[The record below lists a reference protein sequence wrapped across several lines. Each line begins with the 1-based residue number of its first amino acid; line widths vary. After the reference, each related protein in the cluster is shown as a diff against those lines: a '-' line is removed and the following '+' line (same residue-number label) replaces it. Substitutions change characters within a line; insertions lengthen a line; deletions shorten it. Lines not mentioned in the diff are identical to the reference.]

1 MSIMSYSLDGFS
13 DNELEYYSRQIVLRD
28 FGIRAQRRLKAA
40 KVCLVGAGGLGSPT
54 AIQLTSIGVGH
65 LRIIDRDVV
74 EMSNLQRQHLYG
86 IDKIGIPK
94 VEAAAERLRNLN
106 PFVTIEP
113 IPMSLTP
120 ENAETLIDGFDLV
133 VDGLDAMTPRYA
145 VNRACQKLG
154 IPYVFSAVITQVGNA
169 STIIP
174 GKTAC
179 LECFQ
184 GNVDDESL
192 PGCSILGVHPSI
204 ISLLA
209 SVQVSEAVRIL
220 MGQDPVLANKLLFCD
235 LKELSIEKI
244 QLAKLESCPVCGKSD
259 KPPFTLKKLDIEE
272 ICGRENRRVF
282 VFSPEESMQLNLA
295 SINEQIKNQEY
306 NIKAASKLGTTFMK
320 DKVKAS
326 ILVSGVTIIEGVE
339 NVEKAKLLRSQLLE
353 G

>member
-1 MSIMSYSLDGFS
+1 MSYSLDGFTGK
-13 DNELEYYSRQIVLRD
+13 ELEYYSRQIVLKD
-28 FGIRAQRRLKAA
+28 FGIRAQRKLKAA
-40 KVCLVGAGGLGSPT
+40 KVCLVGAGGLGSP
-54 AIQLTSIGVGH
+54 ISVQLTSMGVGH

-86 IDKIGIPK
+86 VDKVGIPK
-94 VEAAAERLRNLN
+94 VEAAAERLKKLN

-120 ENAETLIDGFDLV
+120 RNAETLINGFELV
-133 VDGLDAMTPRYA
+133 VDGLDSMTPRYA

-154 IPYVFSAVITQVGNA
+154 IPYVFGAVITQVGNV

-174 GKTAC
+174 GKTVC

-184 GNVDDESL
+184 GNVDDDSL

-204 ISLLA
+204 INLLA
-209 SVQVSEAVRIL
+209 SVQVSEAIRLLI
-220 MGQDPVLANKLLFCD
+220 GQDPILANKLLFCD

-259 KPPFTLKKLDIEE
+259 KAPNTLKNLEIEE

-282 VFSPEESMQLNLA
+282 VFSPMECMQLNLA
-295 SINEQIKNQEY
+295 SIIEKIEDLGYKIKS
-306 NIKAASKLGTTFMK
+306 ASKLGTTFMK
-320 DKVKAS
+320 EEIKVS

-339 NVEKAKLLRSQLLE
+339 NVEEAKFLRSQLLVT
-353 G
+353 

>member
-1 MSIMSYSLDGFS
+1 MSYSLDGFS
-13 DNELEYYSRQIVLRD
+13 DNELDYYSRQIVLRD
-28 FGIRAQRRLKAA
+28 FGIQAQRRLKAA
-40 KVCLVGAGGLGSPT
+40 KVCLVGAGGLGSPIS
-54 AIQLTSIGVGH
+54 IQLTSIGIGH

-94 VEAAAERLRNLN
+94 VEAAAERLGKLN
-106 PFVTIEP
+106 PFVKIEP

-120 ENAETLIDGFDLV
+120 GNAETLLDGFDLV
-133 VDGLDAMTPRYA
+133 VDGLDTMTARYA

-154 IPYVFSAVITQVGNA
+154 IPYVFGAVITQVGNA

-184 GNVDDESL
+184 GNVDDDSL

-209 SVQVSEAVRIL
+209 SVEVSEAVRLL
-220 MGQDPVLANKLLFCD
+220 MGKDPVLANKLLFCD
-235 LKELSIEKI
+235 LKELSIGKI
-244 QLAKLESCPVCGKSD
+244 HLAKLETCPVCGKSN
-259 KPPFTLKKLDIEE
+259 KPPFTLKQLDIEE

-282 VFSPEESMQLNLA
+282 IFSPDASMQLDLT
-295 SINEQIKNQEY
+295 SINEKIKNQGY
-306 NIKAASKLGTTFMK
+306 IIKTASKLGTTFMK
-320 DKVKAS
+320 DEVKAS
-326 ILVSGVTIIEGVE
+326 ILVSGVTIMEGVE
-339 NVEKAKLLRSQLLE
+339 NVERAKFLRSQLL
-353 G
+353 GG

>member
-1 MSIMSYSLDGFS
+1 MSYSLDGFS
-13 DNELEYYSRQIVLRD
+13 DNELDYYSRQIVLRD
-28 FGIRAQRRLKAA
+28 FGIQAQRRLKTA
-40 KVCLVGAGGLGSPT
+40 KVCLVGAGGLGSPIS
-54 AIQLTSIGVGH
+54 IQLTSIGIGH

-94 VEAAAERLRNLN
+94 VEAATERLRKLN

-120 ENAETLIDGFDLV
+120 GNAETLLDGFDLV
-133 VDGLDAMTPRYA
+133 VDGLDTMTARYA

-154 IPYVFSAVITQVGNA
+154 IPYVFGAVITQVGNA

-184 GNVDDESL
+184 GNVDDDSL

-209 SVQVSEAVRIL
+209 SVEVSEAVRLL
-220 MGQDPVLANKLLFCD
+220 MGKDPVLANKLLFCD
-235 LKELSIEKI
+235 LKELSLEKI

-259 KPPFTLKKLDIEE
+259 KPPFSLKKLDIEE

-282 VFSPEESMQLNLA
+282 VFSPEASMQLDLT
-295 SINEQIKNQEY
+295 SINEKIKYQGY
-306 NIKAASKLGTTFMK
+306 IIKTASKLGTTFMK
-320 DKVKAS
+320 EEVKAS
-326 ILVSGVTIIEGVE
+326 ILVSGVTIIEGIE
-339 NVEKAKLLRSQLLE
+339 NIERAKFLRSKLI
-353 G
+353 GG